1 MDIQDLW
8 SRRNILVGLTAG
20 GATAGAVGVSQFT
33 SASQFAALIRPVENG
48 RRGAKLGT
56 ATSGDWALQVGSPFT
71 AETGHVLTLVDVQ
84 VFGDNTPRPR
94 NLRDKAFV
102 ARFDVKSGGPM
113 QGDRTYRFNHRE
125 GGVFEMFLS
134 SVNPNRPERMLAI
147 FN

>member
-1 MDIQDLW
+1 MDISDIW
-8 SRRNILVGLTAG
+8 SRRNVLVGLVAG
-20 GATAGAVGVSQFT
+20 GATAGTVGVQQFS
-33 SASQFAALIRPVENG
+33 SASDLAALIRPIENG
-48 RRGAKLGT
+48 RRGVKLGT

-84 VFGDNTPRPR
+84 VFGDKAPRPG

-113 QGDRTYRFNHRE
+113 EGDRTYRFNHRE

-134 SVNPNRPERMLAI
+134 TVNPDRPDRMLAI